1 MKRLIVSVYDMT
13 KFFLVSFIIL
23 IALITNKC
31 TQVDYYGNPV
41 NINETSIILKN
52 IERDAIHPDLFYIKF
67 LISGHVTNPDMVT
80 GVLYGGTPTL
90 KYKKNFNE
98 IMQKIMSDYG
108 YRYYYTVDTFRAS
121 QLLNTFIFEVRFFKE
136 EEEWDKWIERSK
148 I

>member
-13 KFFLVSFIIL
+13 KIFQISFIIL
-23 IALITNKC
+23 IALFTNNC
-31 TQVDYYGNPV
+31 ATQIDYYGNTV

-98 IMQKIMSDYG
+98 IM
-108 YRYYYTVDTFRAS
+108 
-121 QLLNTFIFEVRFFKE
+121 
-136 EEEWDKWIERSK
+136 
-148 I
+148 